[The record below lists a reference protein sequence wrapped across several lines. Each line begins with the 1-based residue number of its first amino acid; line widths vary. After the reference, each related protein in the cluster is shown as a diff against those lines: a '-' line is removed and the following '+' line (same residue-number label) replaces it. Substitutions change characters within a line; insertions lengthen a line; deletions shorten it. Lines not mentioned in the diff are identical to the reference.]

1 MTSFFGDFEA
11 RCPKTRPCRI
21 KILHLS
27 FAVPDN
33 NALVL
38 GPSLCPT
45 CTGYY
50 QWSTAHLESGDL
62 SYFVGGYCW
71 QALRSQIYKWQTL
84 FNCCGSQG
92 EFATHCN
99 NSQDQKSKEK
109 VNDAGMMLR
118 WKKKWSNWCKLLR
131 DCEAS
136 FSMNREIGFQPKA
149 IV

>member
-38 GPSLCPT
+38 V
-45 CTGYY
+45 
-50 QWSTAHLESGDL
+50 HLFAQLAQAIINE
-62 SYFVGGYCW
+62 
-71 QALRSQIYKWQTL
+71 ALRISKAATCPILWVDTVDKLCEVKSNWQTL
-84 FNCCGSQG
+84 FNWCGSQG

-118 WKKKWSNWCKLLR
+118 WKKKSGQTG
-131 DCEAS
+131 AS
-136 FSMNREIGFQPKA
+136 CCVIAKRHFR
-149 IV
+149 